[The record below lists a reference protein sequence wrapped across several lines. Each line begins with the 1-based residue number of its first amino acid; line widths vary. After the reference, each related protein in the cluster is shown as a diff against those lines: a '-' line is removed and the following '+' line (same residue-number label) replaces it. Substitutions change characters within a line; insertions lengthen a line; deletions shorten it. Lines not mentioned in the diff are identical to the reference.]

1 MLGDVTDTT
10 MTLSWMP
17 SDPPNGIITSYQVQY
32 KRSDR
37 SSYSSI
43 DTMNT
48 NLTYT
53 VTGLTTNNEYDFRVR
68 ADTVVGHSNN
78 SNVETAFVGKL
89 CICIVT
95 VHYS

>member
-17 SDPPNGIITSYQVQY
+17 PDPPIGIITSYRVQY

-48 NLTYT
+48 DLTYI
-53 VTGLTTNNEYDFRVR
+53 VTGLTTNNEHDFGVR
-68 ADTVVGHSNN
+68 ADTVVGR
-78 SNVETAFVGKL
+78 T
-89 CICIVT
+89 
-95 VHYS
+95 

>member
-1 MLGDVTDTT
+1 MLGDVTDT
-10 MTLSWMP
+10 LSWMP
-17 SDPPNGIITSYQVQY
+17 PDPPIGIITSYRIQY

-43 DTMNT
+43 ETMNT
-48 NLTYT
+48 DLIYT

-68 ADTVVGHSNN
+68 ADTVVGRSNN
-78 SNVETAFVGKL
+78 SNVETAFVGK
-89 CICIVT
+89 CIVT

>member
-10 MTLSWMP
+10 MTLSWIP
-17 SDPPNGIITSYQVQY
+17 SDPLNGIITSYQVQY

-48 NLTYT
+48 DMTYT

-68 ADTVVGHSNN
+68 TDTVVGRSNN
-78 SNVETAFVGKL
+78 SNVETAFVGK
-89 CICIVT
+89 CIVT